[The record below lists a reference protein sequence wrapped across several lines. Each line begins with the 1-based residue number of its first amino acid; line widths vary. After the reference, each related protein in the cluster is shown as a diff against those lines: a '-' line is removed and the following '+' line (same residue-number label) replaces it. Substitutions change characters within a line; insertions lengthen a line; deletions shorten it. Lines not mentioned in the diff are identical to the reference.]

1 MKNLTDLEIK
11 EALIRGDEEV
21 TKEFFFKKCKG
32 LFINVIHRVF
42 KYEVDYSEFV
52 NELYIHLMA
61 DDARRL
67 RSFVGRSSIYTWLET
82 VATFY
87 FYNRKNHGR
96 VIDNNSSTPLYVK
109 PQSDTGS
116 TERKNDAHIDVEAL
130 LAELPNQ
137 RYAYVL
143 RRLIIDE
150 AKPEAVADEMKIE
163 VSNLYNIKKRALASI
178 TRLALEKR

>member
-21 TKEFFFKKCKG
+21 TNEFFFKKCKG
-32 LFINVIHRVF
+32 LFINVIHHVF
-42 KYEVDYSEFV
+42 KYAVDYDEFV

-61 DDARRL
+61 DDAKRL

-87 FYNRKNHGR
+87 FYNRKNRGK
-96 VIDNNSSTPLYVK
+96 VIDNNSSMPLYPK
-109 PQSDTGS
+109 PQSDTGA

-130 LAELPNQ
+130 LDELPNK

-143 RRLIIDE
+143 QRLIIDE
-150 AKPEAVADEMKIE
+150 EETEVVAKEMGIA

-178 TRLALEKR
+178 TRLALEKI